1 MFYVLRRPIKFKDEI
16 EMSFLNVLTDSWEPI
31 YKRLCPTYSV
41 CDTVFCSVLNTHAPV
56 KTNIKWHN
64 NFEKMS

>member
-1 MFYVLRRPIKFKDEI
+1 
-16 EMSFLNVLTDSWEPI
+16 MSFLNVLTDSWEPI